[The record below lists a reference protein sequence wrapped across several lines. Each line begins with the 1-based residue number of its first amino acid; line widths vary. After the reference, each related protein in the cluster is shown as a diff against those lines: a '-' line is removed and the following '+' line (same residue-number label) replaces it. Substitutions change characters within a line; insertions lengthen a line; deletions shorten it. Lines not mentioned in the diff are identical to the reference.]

1 MPSSRRQQKRGRV
14 RHTMKPTKTV
24 SVLGMPGSSHQHAMS
39 LGKSRKVSVTC
50 LPSRAIRVVESE
62 PSISNHRQVIMRIMK
77 GCCEMLQSNHGHVW
91 TAGWLPVP
99 TVGLSPCCRMSRL
112 GEPSRSL
119 ISRTTIKVDH
129 RLAINLFS
137 YFLFVSPFEAKVII
151 GRKTSTSQDLEPIN
165 CKHNRP

>member
-50 LPSRAIRVVESE
+50 LPSRAIRVVESQ
-62 PSISNHRQVIMRIMK
+62 PSISNHRQVIMRIMT

-91 TAGWLPVP
+91 TDGCLPIP

-112 GEPSRSL
+112 GEPFRSL
-119 ISRTTIKVDH
+119 ISGTTI
-129 RLAINLFS
+129 RLLMSTIDLQSTHLVTF
-137 YFLFVSPFEAKVII
+137 YFYLLLRQKSSLAK
-151 GRKTSTSQDLEPIN
+151 
-165 CKHNRP
+165 RPQLPTI